1 MPINWPPARPPAS
14 SSPTPPP
21 RCPPSRTYRPD
32 TCSHTL
38 GTRTR
43 SRPLQRTRHVPLP
56 GFCSSSLWPPP
67 AASAAPSTSTT
78 APPSRSPLETDSH
91 TACTTWRCRSSTPRV
106 VARSGS
112 FRGRTADRGTT
123 RTWDSEMP
131 WRPTQHRETG
141 PSGTAGAALR
151 RSSTGTAKEAAWTM
165 SLVAWHSG
173 GSNRRRPRRSL
184 WTYFNMSGHHTV
196 SEGATVWGVGC
207 GVWGVDAPLGASENL
222 ERNKSRVATSR
233 RFRGEPFRRILHH
246 WVGIRIVLHEYEPIG
261 GAHCGGHTRPCT
273 PRNLGEFDLRR
284 STRPN
289 VRSDEPCD
297 AE

>member
-21 RCPPSRTYRPD
+21 RCPLSRTYRPD

-38 GTRTR
+38 GIRTR

-56 GFCSSSLWPPP
+56 GFCSSSLWQPP

-78 APPSRSPLETDSH
+78 APPARSPLETDSH
-91 TACTTWRCRSSTPRV
+91 TACTTWRCRTSTPRV
-106 VARSGS
+106 AARSGS
-112 FRGRTADRGTT
+112 FRGRTGDRGTT

-196 SEGATVWGVGC
+196 SEGATVWGVGY
-207 GVWGVDAPLGASENL
+207 GVWTPLSVPAKTWKKASHEWPPRGVSEGNHFDVFYIIWSEYGL
-222 ERNKSRVATSR
+222 FCTNTS
-233 RFRGEPFRRILHH
+233 P
-246 WVGIRIVLHEYEPIG
+246 
-261 GAHCGGHTRPCT
+261 
-273 PRNLGEFDLRR
+273 
-284 STRPN
+284 
-289 VRSDEPCD
+289 
-297 AE
+297 